1 MTDPWDAT
9 APGVTPDA
17 APGAPPST
25 MPVEPDYLR
34 AEPGLRSWLTTHDH
48 KRIAIMFLIVTTLS
62 LMLGGTFAMLLR
74 TKLLTPG
81 PAFIE
86 PVTYNRLFTLHGVVM
101 VFMFMVPVIPAVFGN
116 FVLPMMV
123 GAKDLAFPRVNLAS
137 FYVYLAGAALTLWGM
152 IHGGADTG
160 WTFYAPYSTTSP
172 TDVAPIAIGVF
183 VLGVSSIMTGLNF
196 IATTH
201 MLRRRGLR
209 WMGLPIFVWSIY
221 ATSVIQVIATPVL
234 GLAVTLVALDHA
246 LHMGIFDPAVG
257 GDPVLFQHL
266 FWFYSHPA
274 VYIMILPAMGVIGEI
289 VPTFAKKQPFSYN
302 ALAFS
307 ALGIAFIGFLTWGHH
322 LFVAGISQFDAA
334 IFGVMSMFVAIFSA
348 IKVFTWIGTLY
359 RGSITFNTP
368 MLYFFVFV
376 YLFAFGG
383 MTGIAVATTSLDVP
397 WHDTYFVIAHF
408 HFIMIGGTL
417 TAFLAAI
424 HYWFPKMFGRMYPER
439 WGLVSAA
446 LVFAGFNLTFV
457 PQFLLGN
464 AGMPRRYYSY
474 PARFHV
480 LNVMSTLGAYLLGAS
495 LLLTLAY
502 LVVSLRWGKRAP
514 ANPWGSRSFEWRS
527 PSPPPVHNFVVPFDP
542 AQGSYAYDQPPPDEV
557 PPVSA

>member
-1 MTDPWDAT
+1 MMPDPDPIVA
-9 APGVTPDA
+9 
-17 APGAPPST
+17 
-25 MPVEPDYLR
+25 VEPDYLHAGR
-34 AEPGLRSWLTTHDH
+34 GIRSWLTTSDH
-48 KRIAIMFLIVTTLS
+48 KRIAIMFLVATTLS

-81 PAFIE
+81 PGFIE
-86 PVTYNRLFTLHGVVM
+86 PLTYNRLFTLHGVVM
-101 VFMFMVPVIPAVFGN
+101 VFMFMIPAIPAVFGN
-116 FVLPMMV
+116 FALPMML
-123 GAKDLAFPRVNLAS
+123 GAKDLAFPRINLAS
-137 FYVYLAGAALTLWGM
+137 FYVYLSGAALALWGM

-160 WTFYAPYSTTSP
+160 WTFYAPYSTTTP
-172 TDVAPIAIGVF
+172 TDVAPVALGVF

-201 MLRRRGLR
+201 MLRRKGLR
-209 WMGLPIFVWSIY
+209 WHDMPIFVWAIY
-221 ATSVIQVIATPVL
+221 ATSIIQVIATPVL
-234 GLAVTLVALDHA
+234 GLAVSLVAIDHA
-246 LHMGIFDPAVG
+246 LHMGIFDPALG
-257 GDPVLFQHL
+257 GDPVLFEHL

-274 VYIMILPAMGVIGEI
+274 VYIMILPAMGVIAEV
-289 VPTFAKKQPFSYN
+289 VPTFAKKHQFSYK
-302 ALAFS
+302 ALAYS
-307 ALGIAFIGFLTWGHH
+307 SLGIAFVGFLTWGHH

-368 MLYFFVFV
+368 MLYFFAFV

-383 MTGIAVATTSLDVP
+383 MTGIAVATTSLDVH

-417 TAFLAAI
+417 TAFLAAL

-464 AGMPRRYYSY
+464 AGMPRRYYAY
-474 PARFHV
+474 PDRFHV
-480 LNVMSTLGAYLLGAS
+480 LNVMSTLGAYLLGAA
-495 LLLTLAY
+495 LILTLVY
-502 LVVSLRWGKRAP
+502 LLVSLRWGKPAP
-514 ANPWGSRSFEWRS
+514 ANPWASRGFEWRS

-542 AQGSYAYDQPPPDEV
+542 AHGCYAYDRPPPGEV
-557 PPVSA
+557 PPVET